1 MAGNSLTSSVGQGGT
16 NLTKDVRLI
25 QQLINQKLP
34 IPLRPLSE
42 DGSCGQMTIDAI
54 MQVQARFLHLAH
66 PDGRVDPGG
75 ATWKFLKPQ
84 AGKKH
89 GVSVQIPDSVISAA
103 QAAEKAWKIPAA
115 VTISQWALESNWG
128 RSMPTGSNNPFGIK
142 AVGNQP
148 SVEASTKEFEG
159 GKWITIQAKFR
170 KFDSL
175 DDAFDEHGQLLA
187 TKKAYANARE
197 HLDDPNA
204 FADALTGVYATDPDY
219 GGKLKRTM
227 KAHDLYKYDNA
238 SDGKPIRQ
246 P

>member
-148 SVEASTKEFEG
+148 SVEASTREFEG

>member
-1 MAGNSLTSSVGQGGT
+1 MGGSSISSSVGQGAT
-16 NLTKDVRLI
+16 NNSKDVRLI

-42 DGSCGQMTIDAI
+42 DGSCGEMTINAI
-54 MQVQARFLHLAH
+54 KQIQARYLHLAH
-66 PDGRVDPGG
+66 PDGRIDPGG
-75 ATWKFLKPQ
+75 ATWKYLKPQ

-89 GVSVQIPDSVISAA
+89 GVPVQIPENVITAA
-103 QAAEKAWKIPAA
+103 QAAQKAWKIPAA
-115 VTISQWALESNWG
+115 VTIAQWALESSWG

-142 AVGNQP
+142 AVGDQP
-148 SVEASTKEFEG
+148 SVTASTKEFEG

-175 DDAFDEHGQLLA
+175 DDAFDEHGELLS
-187 TKKAYANARE
+187 TKKAYATART
-197 HLDDPNA
+197 HLNDPDA

-227 KAHDLYKYDNA
+227 KAHDLYKYDNS
-238 SDGKPIRQ
+238 SDGQPIRK